1 KTIEMEES
9 DMCEALEQFRNKAI
23 AEGMAQGISQGEAKG
38 RAIGKLEEKEKT
50 VLKLQIKGMDIKDI
64 AEVVECS
71 ISQVKEWLSKSNDCL
86 V

>member
-1 KTIEMEES
+1 
-9 DMCEALEQFRNKAI
+9 LEKFRNKAI
-23 AEGMAQGISQGEAKG
+23 AEGMAQGIAQGISQGIAQGMAQGEAK
-38 RAIGKLEEKEKT
+38 GKLEEKEKT